1 MARTHGKD
9 SNFSFNSVAIEDELS
24 SITMN
29 ASVTESDI
37 TAFGDVYQNFLAGKK
52 DVSFDVSG
60 ALDMDFASDGDATIF
75 DHIALTSGPK
85 TLIYDPD
92 GAGPDTDSPE
102 YTCTSSGL
110 TGAMVSSYTINLPV
124 GDAATYTATFQCSG
138 STTRAVS

>member
-9 SNFSFNSVAIEDELS
+9 ADFSFDGVAIEDELS
-24 SITMN
+24 SVSLNWTVPE
-29 ASVTESDI
+29 ADI
-37 TAFGDVYQNFLAGKK
+37 TAFNDAYQNFLAGKK

-60 ALDMDFASDGDATIF
+60 TLDMDFASDGDATIF

-92 GAGPDTDSPE
+92 GAGPASDSPE

-110 TGAMVSSYTINLPV
+110 AGAMVSSYTINLPV
-124 GDAATYTATFQCSG
+124 GDAATYTVTFQCSG

>member
-9 SNFSFNSVAIEDELS
+9 SNFSFNGVAIEDELS

-29 ASVTESDI
+29 ATVPEAEV
-37 TAFGDVYQNFLAGKK
+37 TAFADAYSNFLAGKK
-52 DVSFDVSG
+52 TVTFDVSG
-60 ALDMDFASDGDATIF
+60 SLDMAASQGDATIF
-75 DHIALTSGPK
+75 DHLTLTSGPK

-92 GAGPDTDSPE
+92 GAGPDTNSPE

-110 TGAMVSSYTINLPV
+110 TGALCTNYTINLPV
-124 GDAATYTATFQCSG
+124 GGAATYSATFQCSG

>member
-9 SNFSFNSVAIEDELS
+9 SNFSFNGVAIEDELS

-29 ASVTESDI
+29 ATVAEAEV
-37 TAFGDVYQNFLAGKK
+37 TAFADVYSNFLAGKK
-52 DVSFDVSG
+52 TVTFDVSG
-60 ALDMDFASDGDATIF
+60 SLDMAASQGDATIF
-75 DHIALTSGPK
+75 DHLTLTSGPK

-92 GAGPDTDSPE
+92 GAGPDTNSPE

-110 TGAMVSSYTINLPV
+110 TGALCTNYTINLPV
-124 GDAATYTATFQCSG
+124 GGAATYSATFQCSG

>member
-1 MARTHGKD
+1 MARKSGRD
-9 SNFSFNSVAIEDELS
+9 ANISLNSVAIEDELT
-24 SITMN
+24 SITMT
-29 ASVTESDI
+29 ASVAEGDI
-37 TAFGDVYQNFLAGKK
+37 TAFGDAYQNFLAGKK
-52 DVSFDVSG
+52 DISFDVTG

-85 TLIYDPD
+85 TLVYDPD
-92 GAGPDTDSPE
+92 GAGPDTNSPE

-110 TGAMVSSYTINLPV
+110 TGALVSSYTINLPV

>member
-9 SNFSFNSVAIEDELS
+9 SNFSFNGVAIEDELS

-29 ASVTESDI
+29 ATVAEAEV
-37 TAFGDVYQNFLAGKK
+37 TAFADAYSNFLAGKK
-52 DVSFDVSG
+52 TVTFDVSG
-60 ALDMDFASDGDATIF
+60 SLDMAATQGDATIF
-75 DHIALTSGPK
+75 DHLTLTSGPK

-92 GAGPDTDSPE
+92 GAGPDTNSPE

-110 TGAMVSSYTINLPV
+110 TGALCTNYTINLPV
-124 GDAATYTATFQCSG
+124 GGAATYSATFQCSG

>member
-9 SNFSFNSVAIEDELS
+9 SNFSFNGVAIEDELN

-29 ASVTESDI
+29 ATVGESEI
-37 TAFGDVYQNFLAGKK
+37 TAFGDTYGNFLAGKK
-52 DVSFDVSG
+52 GVSFDVAG
-60 ALDMDFASDGDATIF
+60 AVDMDFASDGDATIF
-75 DHIALTSGPK
+75 DHITLISGPK

-110 TGAMVSSYTINLPV
+110 TGALCTSYTINLPV
-124 GDAATYTATFQCSG
+124 GGAATYSASFQCSG

>member
-9 SNFSFNSVAIEDELS
+9 SNFSFNGVAIEAELS

-29 ASVTESDI
+29 ATVAEAAV
-37 TAFGDVYQNFLAGKK
+37 TAFADAYSNFLAGKK
-52 DVSFDVSG
+52 SVSFDVSG
-60 ALDMDFASDGDATIF
+60 SLDMAASQGDATIF
-75 DHIALTSGPK
+75 DHLTLTSGPK

-92 GAGPDTDSPE
+92 GAGPDTNSPE

-110 TGAMVSSYTINLPV
+110 TGALCTNYTINLPV
-124 GDAATYTATFQCSG
+124 GGAATYSATFQWSG

>member
-29 ASVTESDI
+29 ASVAESDI
-37 TAFGDVYQNFLAGKK
+37 TAFGDAYQNFLAGKK

-75 DHIALTSGPK
+75 DHLALTSGPK

-92 GAGPDTDSPE
+92 GAGPASDSPE

-110 TGAMVSSYTINLPV
+110 TGAMVSSYTISLPV
-124 GDAATYTATFQCSG
+124 GDAATYTVSFQCSG